1 MEAEQSWFSVFQSE
15 SDETGGKESFEKADQ
30 TYCVAYKRT
39 GKTGDNAPKQLEGM
53 LEAAVAENS
62 RVKHIAPN

>member
-1 MEAEQSWFSVFQSE
+1 MFQSE

-53 LEAAVAENS
+53 LEAA
-62 RVKHIAPN
+62 PN